1 MQLSLRPYVTAGV
14 AIAGASVITIAS
26 IQPTPPDVHIPNPVA
41 EVARDVQLTA
51 NGTLPSIETQ
61 YNDLALLVTEL
72 GLSLTVPPT
81 AAVIN
86 AIAPDLIL
94 EESTAEAVATR
105 LLLGLSGYAISGVGS
120 IGTALQRVIVGFGC
134 PSTGGLCEDLGT
146 GYLALLVGAPSTIID
161 GFVNGGYGPDLEPL
175 LFGTDTSRVIF
186 AGGLINP
193 GTTEPPFI
201 LPGTFPT
208 LQGLAERLLVSDLN
222 DLGGLLGGL
231 LDNLPGLGLLGSSGP
246 TTTLPSIETMS
257 IDNVDTSNEN
267 LVKVD
272 LPTQG
277 EEARGKHAAPETT
290 LAAPLKSFPGQAAD
304 SAPKLA
310 GPFEGATPGPEFGE
324 VVKVAA
330 KPNRVPGG
338 TTVVRDSLSFVPETR
353 KKNGGNSGDSNPAS
367 TKISST
373 VTGFGD
379 AVSNAVKSATGLG
392 AGSKDK
398 GGEE

>member
-14 AIAGASVITIAS
+14 AIAGASAIAIAP

-61 YNDLALLVTEL
+61 YDTLALLVTQL
-72 GLSLTVPPT
+72 GLSLTVPLT

-86 AIAPDLIL
+86 AIAPDLIP
-94 EESTAEAVATR
+94 EESTAEAVATG
-105 LLLGLSGYAISGVGS
+105 LLLGLSGFAISGVGS
-120 IGTALQRVIVGFGC
+120 IGTALQGVVEGFGC
-134 PSTGGLCEDLGT
+134 PPEGGLCEDLGT
-146 GYLALLVGAPSTIID
+146 GYLALLVGAPLTIIQ
-161 GFVNGGYGPDLEPL
+161 GFVLGGFGPDLEPL
-175 LFGTDTSRVIF
+175 LFGTDTELVIS

-193 GTTEPPFI
+193 GALPFI

-208 LQGLAERLLVSDLN
+208 LQGLAERLFTSGLN
-222 DLGGLLGGL
+222 DFGALLGGL
-231 LDNLPGLGLLGSSGP
+231 LDNLPGLGLLGSSDSAAL
-246 TTTLPSIETMS
+246 TSVETMS

-267 LVKVD
+267 LIKVD

-277 EEARGKHAAPETT
+277 EEARGTHAAPETT

-330 KPNRVPGG
+330 KPNRVPGW
-338 TTVVRDSLSFVPETR
+338 TTV
-353 KKNGGNSGDSNPAS
+353 
-367 TKISST
+367 
-373 VTGFGD
+373 
-379 AVSNAVKSATGLG
+379 
-392 AGSKDK
+392 
-398 GGEE
+398 